1 MKLKQRVII
10 EPRNGGWRDHISWMG
25 LLHHCRRPHPVAT
38 NDQFF
43 ICSYGR
49 YGIGLSD
56 LPALGSYVQQV
67 MYSNAENT
75 RGQGLK
81 RCPIINHAL
90 IL

>member
-1 MKLKQRVII
+1 M

-25 LLHHCRRPHPVAT
+25 LLHHWRRPHPLAT

-43 ICSYGR
+43 ICSCGR
-49 YGIGLSD
+49 YGIALSD
-56 LPALGSYVQQV
+56 LLALGSYVQQV
-67 MYSNAENT
+67 MYSSAENT

-81 RCPIINHAL
+81 RYTIINHVF